1 MGGKAMKLFK
11 KDFEIT
17 LKRVH
22 DTLIVR
28 ECEEK
33 LRLVVNGDALR
44 MVSGINKAVEKL
56 NALTDESGEEA
67 MREAAEYYAVV
78 LFGKDQ
84 ARKLMEF
91 YAEDAGCVLTVCT
104 KYVTQRLGQKIAEA
118 QKKMSVNEAV

>member
-1 MGGKAMKLFK
+1 
-11 KDFEIT
+11 
-17 LKRVH
+17 
-22 DTLIVR
+22 
-28 ECEEK
+28 
-33 LRLVVNGDALR
+33 

-56 NALTDESGEEA
+56 NALTEESGEEA
-67 MREAAEYYAVV
+67 MREAAEFYAVV